1 MLKKLKK
8 ICANKKLCEIYHNV
22 DDTSKFMVG
31 YVLAC
36 NDNDAVLWLIDRY
49 GHFDGISWILNGEI
63 YRINTNTEYLKA
75 CHRLLE
81 YNGLEVMYT
90 FSESSL
96 EDIIKR
102 VHSGGRICELELCA
116 SDNTD
121 VSGYITAV
129 SKTSIS
135 LKVVNEYGEY
145 DGDNVIDKSSIS
157 ILTLDSTDTCK
168 LEILNKK

>member
-96 EDIIKR
+96 EDIIR
-102 VHSGGRICELELCA
+102 AVVF
-116 SDNTD
+116 
-121 VSGYITAV
+121 VSWNYVQVTIPMSA
-129 SKTSIS
+129 
-135 LKVVNEYGEY
+135 
-145 DGDNVIDKSSIS
+145 D
-157 ILTLDSTDTCK
+157 ILLRFQK
-168 LEILNKK
+168 QAFL